1 MATICG
7 LTPCL
12 MLDNTR
18 DINKKSIT
26 SNMEHLQLDN
36 WALYDQKFTEND
48 FIDGC
53 EHIAHDPDRAGWVK
67 SRNGLLKWFY
77 NSDYDYAFWI
87 DANSTIS
94 KPTLNDVRTIVD
106 AIKADKLTN
115 CDAIFGTL
123 GMWVSQDR
131 IIAKSAEDFMD
142 NVHIIPAK
150 PNKSYNWMHGLF
162 IKNFKKYYGQEFY
175 IDERCDTL
183 QGIPEDVY
191 FARLLRRFTNAYVA
205 PTVVCNK
212 PTSKHSCTMD
222 NGKGT
227 YEYPPVLFDVVDN
240 YILET
245 ADKFKYKI
253 CNPHRVVSEIILPR
267 GDYMRD
273 LIKPYSPRGK
283 NKTTDNNN
291 RVSLF

>member
-1 MATICG
+1 MKTICG

-26 SNMEHLQLDN
+26 SNMEHLKLDN
-36 WALYDQKFTEND
+36 WALYDQNFGEGD
-48 FIDGC
+48 FIEGC
-53 EHIAHDPDRAGWVK
+53 EHIAHEPGRAGWVK

-77 NSDYDYAFWI
+77 ESDYDYAFWI

-94 KPTLNDVRTIVD
+94 KPTLNDVKTIVE
-106 AIKADKLTN
+106 AIREDKLDN

-131 IIAKSAEDFMD
+131 IIAKSAPDFKE
-142 NVHIIPAK
+142 NVHLIPAK
-150 PNKSYNWMHGLF
+150 INKSYNWMHGLF

-191 FARLLRRFTNAYVA
+191 FARLLRRFANCYVA

-227 YEYPPVLFDVVDN
+227 YEYPLVLFDVVDN
-240 YILET
+240 YILES
-245 ADKFKYKI
+245 ADKNKYKQ
-253 CNPHRVVSEIILPR
+253 CNPHTVVSEIILPR
-267 GDYMRD
+267 CDYMLD
-273 LIKPYSPRGK
+273 LIKPYSPRSK
-283 NKTTDNNN
+283 KQPSTTN

>member
-26 SNMEHLQLDN
+26 SNMAHLELN
-36 WALYDQKFTEND
+36 AWALYDQGFTEQD
-48 FIDGC
+48 YIEGC
-53 EHIAHDPDRAGWVK
+53 EHIANEPSRAGWVK
-67 SRNGLLKWFY
+67 ARNGLLKWFY

-87 DANSTIS
+87 DANSTLS
-94 KPTLNDVRTIVD
+94 KPTINDARTIVD
-106 AIKADKLTN
+106 ALKADKLSD

-131 IIAKSAEDFMD
+131 IIAKSQDDFMQ
-142 NVHIIPAK
+142 NVHLIPAK
-150 PNKSYNWMHGLF
+150 NNKSYNWMHGLF
-162 IKNFKKYYGQEFY
+162 IKNFKKYYSQEFY

-183 QGIPEDVY
+183 KGIPDDVY
-191 FARLLRRFTNAYVA
+191 FARLLRKFASCWVA

-227 YEYPPVLFDVVDN
+227 YEYPPVLFDVVDS
-240 YILET
+240 YILDS
-245 ADKFKYKI
+245 ADKHKYKI
-253 CNPHRVVSEIILPR
+253 CNPYKVANEIILPR

-273 LIKPYSPRGK
+273 LIKPYVPRG
-283 NKTTDNNN
+283 NKKQTTDNS